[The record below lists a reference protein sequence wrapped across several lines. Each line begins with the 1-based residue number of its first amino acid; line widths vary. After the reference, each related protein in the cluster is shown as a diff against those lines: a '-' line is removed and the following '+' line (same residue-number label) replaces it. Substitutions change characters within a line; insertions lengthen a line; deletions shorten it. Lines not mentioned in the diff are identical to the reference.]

1 MARETEFTDGDI
13 RYGGIVF
20 ERGKAQT
27 VLALPDWRG
36 FQTDYARRRGKEVSE
51 ALDCNVVV
59 SDLYGLAYRPST
71 YSGDAELWIS
81 RALGNPHALRRLLT
95 RYLCVMCQSLGL
107 EPGGLS
113 VVGYCLGG
121 ALAFEAG
128 RSGVGLNTVV
138 SVHGI
143 PSTSAPVAPH
153 ETSTTFV
160 AIHGGSDPIVRLDQL
175 IAFQE
180 EMTAAQVDWI
190 SIALGHA
197 RHGFTNEEVDSHGE
211 FQRFDPVAAR
221 RCLDLLKLYL
231 PGTNAP

>member
-1 MARETEFTDGDI
+1 MTRNIEFTDGDT

-20 ERGKAQT
+20 DRGQPHT

-36 FQTDYARRRGKEVSE
+36 FQTDYARRRGTELS
-51 ALDCNVVV
+51 ASLNCNVVV
-59 SDLYGLAYRPST
+59 SDLYGLTYRPAA

-81 RALGNPHALRRLLT
+81 RALGDPLALRDRLT
-95 RYLCVMCQSLGL
+95 RYFTALGQ
-107 EPGGLS
+107 EIGGGPGGIS

-128 RSGVGLNTVV
+128 RAGIGLKTVV

-143 PSTSAPVAPH
+143 PSTSATIAPGD
-153 ETSTTFV
+153 TSTTFV
-160 AIHGGSDPIVRLDQL
+160 AIHGGSDPIIGMDQL
-175 IAFQE
+175 AAFQR
-180 EMTAAQVDWI
+180 EMTAAGVDWV

-197 RHGFTNEEVDSHGE
+197 RHGFTNEEIDPHGK

-221 RCLDLLKLYL
+221 RSLDVLKLYL
-231 PGTNAP
+231 SGENAP

>member
-1 MARETEFTDGDI
+1 MVREIEFADGDI

-20 ERGKAQT
+20 DRGKAQT
-27 VLALPDWRG
+27 VLVLPDWRG
-36 FQTDYARRRGKEVSE
+36 FQTGYARRRGKEVSE

-81 RALGNPHALRRLLT
+81 RALGDPPALRKLLARHVT
-95 RYLCVMCQSLGL
+95 AMCKSLEL
-107 EPGGLS
+107 EPGGVS

-128 RSGVGLNTVV
+128 RSGIGLTTVV
-138 SVHGI
+138 SIHGI
-143 PSTSAPVAPH
+143 PSSRAPVAPH

-160 AIHGGSDPIVRLDQL
+160 AIHGGSDPIIGLDQL
-175 IAFQE
+175 AAFQE
-180 EMTAAQVDWI
+180 EMTAAQVDWV

-197 RHGFTNEEVDSHGE
+197 RHGFTNEEIDPHGE
-211 FQRFDPVAAR
+211 FQRFDPVAAQR
-221 RCLDLLKLYL
+221 SLDLLKLYL
-231 PGTNAP
+231 PRTNAP